1 MHLPLLS
8 TVLFA
13 GLTVASRL
21 YAASYGGK
29 VTELSLSNNGVKYQ
43 LFAGTQTSGCGASPS
58 WLMVDREH
66 EIIYCLDEAVDG
78 LNGTLTSFRRNL
90 NESLTEVERLQTII
104 GPVASALYKP
114 ANAPSRR
121 FFAVAH

>member
-21 YAASYGGK
+21 YAASYDGK
-29 VTELSLSNNGVKYQ
+29 VTELSLTNNGANYQ
-43 LFAGTQTSGCGASPS
+43 LLGRTQTNGCGASPS
-58 WLMVDREH
+58 WLMVDRVH
-66 EIIYCLDEAVDG
+66 DIIYCLDEAVDG
-78 LNGTLTSFRRNL
+78 LNGTLTSFRASL
-90 NESLTEVERLQTII
+90 NGSLTVVEQLQTII
-104 GPVASALYKP
+104 GPVASAVYMP
-114 ANAPSRR
+114 ANAPSRQ